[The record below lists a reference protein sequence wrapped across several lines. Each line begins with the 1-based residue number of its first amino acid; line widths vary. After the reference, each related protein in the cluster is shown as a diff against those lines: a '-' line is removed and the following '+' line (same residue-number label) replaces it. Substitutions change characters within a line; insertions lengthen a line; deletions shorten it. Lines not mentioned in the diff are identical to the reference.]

1 MKKLLL
7 TGSKGQLGKTF
18 SAYFSRSDLSKR
30 YLLYCADRNEMDL
43 SKEES
48 ISSLLSSLSPS
59 VILNCAAYTGVDKAE
74 QEPELAKN
82 INDDAVAN
90 ISKWASANF
99 CRVIH
104 ISTDFVFDGSKREPY
119 LPSDQTKPI
128 GVYGKTKRAGEKHVL
143 ELGSSGVIVR
153 TSWLYS
159 DFCNNFVKTMIN
171 LMSKKSELSIV
182 CDQMGSPTSAYA
194 LSRLLIKII
203 KQEDFYGILHW
214 CDGACIS
221 WFDFAAEIQKQ
232 AFKLGLLKNKIPLK
246 PIKTEEYATSAV
258 RPKYSVLDR
267 NGSQAQ
273 FSVDFTDWKDELR
286 GVLRRMSEKVG
297 S

>member
-1 MKKLLL
+1 
-7 TGSKGQLGKTF
+7 
-18 SAYFSRSDLSKR
+18 
-30 YLLYCADRNEMDL
+30 
-43 SKEES
+43 
-48 ISSLLSSLSPS
+48 
-59 VILNCAAYTGVDKAE
+59 
-74 QEPELAKN
+74 
-82 INDDAVAN
+82 
-90 ISKWASANF
+90 
-99 CRVIH
+99 
-104 ISTDFVFDGSKREPY
+104 
-119 LPSDQTKPI
+119 
-128 GVYGKTKRAGEKHVL
+128 
-143 ELGSSGVIVR
+143 
-153 TSWLYS
+153 
-159 DFCNNFVKTMIN
+159 
-171 LMSKKSELSIV
+171 MSKKSELSIV

-267 NGSQAQ
+267 NGFQAQ